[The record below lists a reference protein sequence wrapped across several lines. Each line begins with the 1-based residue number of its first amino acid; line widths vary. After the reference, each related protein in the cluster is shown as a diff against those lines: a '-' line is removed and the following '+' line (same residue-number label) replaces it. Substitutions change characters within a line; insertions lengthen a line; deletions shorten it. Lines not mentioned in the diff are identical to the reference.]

1 MLELLTPCELL
12 ADVGTDHGLLPIAA
26 VSRGLAARALAV
38 DLREAPLS
46 GARRNVQRVGLE
58 ARVATLRGDGIAAL
72 AGRGVDSVVMAG
84 LSGRS
89 LERLCRA
96 APNVLSGVNQ
106 LVLQPNQGADTLR
119 AWAFEAGWHL
129 THETMLEEREQT
141 FVICAFAR
149 GSGSDPAYALPGW
162 SVAALCKVGPLLLA
176 RKDTALVRFCEAQR
190 VRLAELSTAGNA
202 EAEAELATWQAACAF
217 LR

>member
-1 MLELLTPCELL
+1 VLELLAPCELL
-12 ADVGTDHGLLPIAA
+12 ADVGSDHGLLPIAA
-26 VSRGLAARALAV
+26 VSRGLAERALAV

-46 GARRNVQRVGLE
+46 GARRNVQRAGLE

-72 AGRGVDSVVMAG
+72 AERGVDAVVMAG

-89 LERLCRA
+89 IERLCRA
-96 APNVLSGVNQ
+96 APTVLSQVTQ

-129 THETMLEEREQT
+129 RHEVMVEEREQT
-141 FVICAFAR
+141 FIVCAFAP
-149 GSGSDPAYALPGW
+149 GSGSDLAYALPGW

-176 RKDTALVRFCEAQR
+176 RKDATCARFCEAQR
-190 VRLAELSTAGNA
+190 SRLSELSKAGSA
-202 EAEAELATWQAACAF
+202 EAHAELAVWQAACEF